1 MKELEKYLEGL
12 KEVLNRSKVTVKTEI
27 EYSRSY
33 WNGRIRAQE
42 EVIEELEPIV
52 YELTRKEL

>member
-12 KEVLNRSKVTVKTEI
+12 KEVLRRSKITVKTEI

-42 EVIEELEPIV
+42 EVIEELESIV
-52 YELTRKEL
+52 NEMNNDL